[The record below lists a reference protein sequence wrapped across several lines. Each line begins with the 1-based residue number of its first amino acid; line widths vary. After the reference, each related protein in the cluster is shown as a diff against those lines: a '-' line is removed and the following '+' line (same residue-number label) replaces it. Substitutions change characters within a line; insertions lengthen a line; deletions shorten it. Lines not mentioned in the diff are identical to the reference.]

1 MRRLSFRGTAV
12 WLLRAGVAIIFLL
25 PLVWMVTASLYP
37 PGVPLPTS
45 LQLLP
50 DEPTLENYGR
60 VWRLLPLGRFTLNS
74 LLVVALAV
82 PITLVIA
89 SWAGLGMA
97 LQPHSRQRMWIFISL
112 AVLMAP
118 GIALWSTRFF
128 IYRYLGWYDSVW
140 ALIAPAWMATS
151 PFYVLIF
158 YRAFRRIPGAMYD
171 AARMDGAG
179 VLQLWWLVALP
190 IVRPTAVGVAV
201 LSFVFYWGD
210 FISPLLYLRSQS
222 HYTLPV
228 ALRMLEQMTRS
239 DWALLMAAAVWATFI
254 PVFIFLLVQPYFAL
268 AGEGSKKGNKK

>member
-1 MRRLSFRGTAV
+1 MKPLSFSGTAV
-12 WLLRAGVAIIFLL
+12 WLLRLGLAVIFVL
-25 PLVWMVTASLYP
+25 PLVWMVAASLYP
-37 PGVPLPTS
+37 PGTPLPTS

-50 DEPTLENYGR
+50 DEPTLRNYGR
-60 VWRLLPLGRFTLNS
+60 VWQLIPIGRFTLNS

-89 SWAGLGMA
+89 SWTGLAMA
-97 LQPHSRQRMWIFISL
+97 LLPRSHQRFWVLISL

-118 GIALWSTRFF
+118 SIALWSTRFF
-128 IYRYLGWYDSVW
+128 IYRYLGWYDTVW

-190 IVRPTAVGVAV
+190 AARPTAVGVAV

-222 HYTLPV
+222 RYTLPV
-228 ALRMLEQMTRS
+228 ALQLLEQLSRS
-239 DWALLMAAAVWATFI
+239 DWALLMAAAVWATLI

-268 AGEGSKKGNKK
+268 IGQERKK